1 MPAPIVLPADTR
13 RLLALAR
20 SDRPAAR
27 EQVDALSVQQQVALV
42 CESPMARRREVLD
55 LLSHPEVLVPELP
68 EAELCY
74 TVKAIGIPDAGW
86 IVEHATTEQ
95 LVACVDLD
103 AWNDLTPDPSQLGEW
118 IRSAAEAGEETLL
131 RLAHGLDME
140 LLALWLAER
149 IEVSLK
155 TSDDDWEPPAG
166 ASTLDGQFYQRARHE
181 KDDLTEVRALLDVLF
196 RNDYWHYFRL
206 LQAVRWEIE
215 SDCQEWALRW
225 RSGRLQ
231 DLGFPTWDESMS
243 IYGVLPARLLNQ
255 LPEPELD
262 FQMGEWP
269 LPVWIPRLQ
278 LSPESGHA
286 IFLAFAELE
295 EDQRRGRLYAFLALA
310 NQVAVADRLALGD
323 AESIPA
329 ALEKAAR
336 VTSAGLEHLARAHGV
351 GVADVV
357 RRTSLEHLF
366 RVGWTLSGE
375 RPPFP
380 PGDLD
385 EAEDPDET
393 A

>member
-1 MPAPIVLPADTR
+1 MPAPIVLPAETR
-13 RLLALAR
+13 RLLNLAR
-20 SDRPAAR
+20 SDRDAAR
-27 EQVDALSVQQQVALV
+27 EQVDALPVDRQVGLV
-42 CESPMARRREVLD
+42 CEAPMARRRELLD
-55 LLSHPEVLVPELP
+55 LVSNPEALIPKLP

-74 TVKAIGIPDAGW
+74 TVKAIGIADAGW

-103 AWNDLTPDPSQLGEW
+103 AWNDLAPDASQLGEW

-131 RLAHGLDME
+131 RLAHALDME
-140 LLALWLAER
+140 LLTLWLAER

-166 ASTLDGQFYQRARHE
+166 ATTLDGQFYQRARHE
-181 KDDLTEVRALLDVLF
+181 KDDLTEVRALLDALF

-206 LQAVRWEIE
+206 LQAVQWELE
-215 SDCQEWALRW
+215 SDTQEWALRW
-225 RSGRLQ
+225 RTGRLQ

-243 IYGVLPARLLNQ
+243 IYGVVPARLLNQ
-255 LPEPELD
+255 LPEPGPD

-286 IFLAFAELE
+286 IFLAFAELDDHE
-295 EDQRRGRLYAFLALA
+295 RRGRLYSFLAVA
-310 NQVAVADRLALGD
+310 NQLAVADRLALGD

-329 ALEKAAR
+329 ALEKTAR

-351 GVADVV
+351 SGADVV
-357 RRTSLEHLF
+357 RRTSLEQLF

-375 RPPFP
+375 KPPFP
-380 PGDLD
+380 PRDPD
-385 EAEDPDET
+385 EPEDPDAT